1 MFYPSEG
8 SILDQVFTVVLDTG
22 SSNLWVIDCACRQQA
37 CKGDPSSGYVK
48 KCYDPHASS
57 TYAANSKS
65 FAIQYG
71 LGSVSGYL
79 GADVVDFGGDLVDL
93 NQTFGIAT
101 IVSEDFAYQP
111 VDGILGLAWPAISA
125 DNVQP
130 PVFQI
135 LNQLDKPL
143 FTVWLDRHVRPSTNV
158 PGGLITYGAIDTQN
172 CDADIHYVPLTQ
184 QAWWQFEWDSFSVG
198 KRKFPGRQQVI
209 SDTGTSW
216 LYLLTQ
222 HYNALISETGAQLNF
237 QYFVY
242 TVDCDAKNL
251 PDIVLQIG
259 GKKFDIPSSE
269 YVIDLNIGG
278 NQCAIAAADA
288 GEISPFDQPAIILG
302 DVFIRAYCNVYDI
315 GQKRIGF
322 AKAHHKEI

>member
-48 KCYDPHASS
+48 KCYNPQSS
-57 TYAANSKS
+57 SSYAANGKKFS
-65 FAIQYG
+65 IQYG
-71 LGSVSGYL
+71 LGSVAGYL

-93 NQTFGIAT
+93 NQTFGVAT

-184 QAWWQFEWDSFSVG
+184 QSWWQFEWDSISVG
-198 KRKFPGRQQVI
+198 KQNFPGKQQVI

-216 LYLLTQ
+216 LYLLTR
-222 HYNALISETGAQLNF
+222 HYNALISETRAQLNF

-259 GKKFDIPSSE
+259 GKKFNIPSSE

-288 GEISPFDQPAIILG
+288 GEVSPFDQPAIILG